1 MKLGESKFDLSCN
14 DTSMNGLE
22 DCGKNNGNLKYNYS
36 SLINDWLLEGM
47 KDSNETLACTP
58 GLVPNPPACGFGP
71 ELVVLMPGL
80 MWLHRRRLRKEA

>member
-1 MKLGESKFDLSCN
+1 
-14 DTSMNGLE
+14 
-22 DCGKNNGNLKYNYS
+22 
-36 SLINDWLLEGM
+36 M

-71 ELVVLMPGL
+71 ELVLLMPGL